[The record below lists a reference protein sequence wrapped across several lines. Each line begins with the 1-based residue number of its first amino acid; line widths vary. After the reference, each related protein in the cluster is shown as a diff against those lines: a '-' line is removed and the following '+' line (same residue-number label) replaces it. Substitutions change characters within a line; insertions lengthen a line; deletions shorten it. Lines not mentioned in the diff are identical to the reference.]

1 MPKLLFILTAAMATV
16 VWSKPRQLEIE
27 PAQLERL
34 IERDRKQK
42 QPQVP
47 LPSRPSATLFTG
59 EQATGTFWG
68 LDKQGIRWRH
78 PAIVEEFHLKLDA
91 VGLLRLKPS
100 LAAQPSP
107 CILDL
112 FNGDKIHGEFID
124 KKNGRILV
132 KTHQTGE
139 LSIPIQ
145 AIKQLTPIPLGGKQ
159 ILNGFGERQDW
170 NFTSVQIDD
179 NPIAGLLTTQGK
191 WVLKNQSLITGG
203 GNGAAVGRNIPSL
216 PDQIRVE
223 MTIEFPKGK
232 PQLSIHLF
240 SDNLSDWR
248 SGNSMAVLLKNDSIS
263 PKLLPAQP
271 NQGKGARIGKSVML
285 PPLEDNNLTLVLRA
299 HRSQGT
305 LSAEIDGELVGS
317 WKSSLPV
324 KGDGK
329 GILIVSRGNQ
339 PSKITSLIIKEDN
352 GAILP
357 QAPNLKAGS
366 EKNDQNT
373 DYVKLFNGDVLQGEL
388 LSLKKDQV
396 QFETSFGKV
405 DVPLAQVGF
414 IRFSKQSDTKEKKT
428 LDKQGRRAKITLA
441 DQSRI
446 SGVLS
451 QIEAQ
456 TISLETSAYGTVKI
470 PVGFVKDIDFQ
481 TAKNKILSF
490 AVPQEPGKG
499 RRARLEAPE
508 LPLVEIAP

>member
-1 MPKLLFILTAAMATV
+1 
-16 VWSKPRQLEIE
+16 
-27 PAQLERL
+27 
-34 IERDRKQK
+34 
-42 QPQVP
+42 
-47 LPSRPSATLFTG
+47 
-59 EQATGTFWG
+59 
-68 LDKQGIRWRH
+68 
-78 PAIVEEFHLKLDA
+78 
-91 VGLLRLKPS
+91 
-100 LAAQPSP
+100 
-107 CILDL
+107 
-112 FNGDKIHGEFID
+112 
-124 KKNGRILV
+124 
-132 KTHQTGE
+132 
-139 LSIPIQ
+139 
-145 AIKQLTPIPLGGKQ
+145 
-159 ILNGFGERQDW
+159 
-170 NFTSVQIDD
+170 
-179 NPIAGLLTTQGK
+179 
-191 WVLKNQSLITGG
+191 
-203 GNGAAVGRNIPSL
+203 
-216 PDQIRVE
+216 
-223 MTIEFPKGK
+223 
-232 PQLSIHLF
+232 
-240 SDNLSDWR
+240 
-248 SGNSMAVLLKNDSIS
+248 MAVLLKNDSIS

-339 PSKITSLIIKEDN
+339 PTKITSLIIKEDN

-357 QAPNLKAGS
+357 QAPNLKAES
-366 EKNDQNT
+366 DKNDQNT

-388 LSLKKDQV
+388 LILKKNQV

-414 IRFSKQSDTKEKKT
+414 IRFSKQSETKEKNP